1 MRRRDL
7 KDRKFFCDIFV
18 VRKTITLGTTLR
30 LRMDRETSEFCPK
43 MKDQR
48 KKKIVFLNHGPG
60 GACRKTLEPKG
71 AKDCCIHTQLWVMSW

>member
-18 VRKTITLGTTLR
+18 VRKTTTLGTTLR

-48 KKKIVFLNHGPG
+48 KKKLF
-60 GACRKTLEPKG
+60 
-71 AKDCCIHTQLWVMSW
+71 S